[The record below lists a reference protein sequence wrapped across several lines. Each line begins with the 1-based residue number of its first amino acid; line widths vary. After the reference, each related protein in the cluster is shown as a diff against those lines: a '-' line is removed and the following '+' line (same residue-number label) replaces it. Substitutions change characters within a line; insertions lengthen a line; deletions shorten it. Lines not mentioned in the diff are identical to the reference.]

1 MVPRLFQDNKKRG
14 CVIVVVVVVMLEFLP
29 YVYGYLCVE
38 LLFFEMSEFHFSSY
52 KFWVFF

>member
-1 MVPRLFQDNKKRG
+1 MVPRLFQDNKKRR
-14 CVIVVVVVVMLEFLP
+14 CVIVVVVVMLEFLP